1 MHTSCKR
8 IWLRMRSISSWKT
21 LLNKVPAQ
29 KAKMVDQ
36 REQVNLTQIRVAKH
50 QAIKEKQ
57 QLNHLPNDEKPKEND
72 NFIINIIFVIQL
84 KNVSII

>member
-1 MHTSCKR
+1 
-8 IWLRMRSISSWKT
+8 
-21 LLNKVPAQ
+21 
-29 KAKMVDQ
+29 MVDQ

-50 QAIKEKQ
+50 LAIKEKQ
-57 QLNHLPNDEKPKEND
+57 QLKLQSNDENPKEND